1 MTKKFKQVRD
11 QWEASTH
18 ADVQEDGHTQSANIK
33 NQLQHI
39 RRSVE
44 ALQQIIQPETE
55 YPAWLI
61 NELVK
66 SADYLDS
73 ASDFLLN
80 KVGKKKKK

>member
-1 MTKKFKQVRD
+1 MSKKFKQVRD

-18 ADVQEDGHTQSANIK
+18 VQEDGHTQSSNIR

-61 NELVK
+61 NKLVK

-80 KVGKKKKK
+80 RVEGKKKKK

>member
-11 QWEASTH
+11 QWESSTH
-18 ADVQEDGHTQSANIK
+18 VQEDGHTQSANIK

-61 NELVK
+61 NKLVK

-80 KVGKKKKK
+80 KVGEEKKKK